1 MRRIP
6 KRLARLSV
14 VLASIAALGS
24 TGPAPAALGTATID
38 LTPATSTNNVT
49 TQHVLTAHVEIGM
62 LPWQGGSV
70 VFSVS
75 GAHTD
80 TRQAM
85 TDVNGNATYAYT
97 GTNVGMDTISAFAD
111 CCPQNG
117 MFDVGTEPSDTATKT
132 WAHVKKDPRTD
143 DWPKLTA
150 DELKSV
156 QDLIDAGKN
165 AEALAKL
172 VEIMKKYCCNFDT
185 MEGGAPVYD
194 PKEKKAEGATQK
206 KKGGRVRIGVPAF
219 KSASWLYSSLKHEMV
234 HSAQWQDEDAAKKMG
249 VNGREKEA
257 YQREID
263 QAGNT
268 GISDK
273 DKKELEKRIKAY

>member
-6 KRLARLSV
+6 KRLARLAV
-14 VLASIAALGS
+14 VVVAAALASPPVASSALG
-24 TGPAPAALGTATID
+24 ATTIS
-38 LTPATSTNNVT
+38 LTPETATNNVN
-49 TQHVLTAHVEIGM
+49 TQHVLTAHVEQGM
-62 LPWQGGSV
+62 SPFQGVSV
-70 VFSVS
+70 VFTVS

-85 TDVNGNATYAYT
+85 TDMNGNATYAYT
-97 GTNVGMDTISAFAD
+97 GTNVGMDTITAFPD
-111 CCPQNG
+111 FIPPDG
-117 MFDVGTEPSDTATKT
+117 MPSPGEPTDTATKT

-185 MEGGAPVYD
+185 MAGGAPEYD
-194 PKEKKAEGATQK
+194 PKMAGEGSCER
-206 KKGGRVRIGVPAF
+206 KKGGKVKIGKDAF
-219 KSASWLYSSLKHEMV
+219 RSASWLYSSLKHEMV
-234 HSAQWQDEDAAKKMG
+234 HSAQWQDEKAAEKMG
-249 VNGREKEA
+249 SNGREKEA

-273 DKKELEKRIKAY
+273 DKKDLEKRIKAY